1 MNELRVKNWDEF
13 QHYKKRNPPWI
24 KLHRE
29 LLNDYAFSQLPDAAR
44 GHLVG
49 IWILAAGR
57 DGSIPDDAEWI
68 ARKLLASDPV
78 DLELLVHHGFL
89 YRDASDVLAS
99 CKQDASKMLAGST
112 GFDANTVSDD
122 IPTMGQSASKVLATD
137 ASNLL
142 ATCIS
147 QTETETE
154 TETEFG
160 SKLPGNP
167 VVENSKNGTA
177 QDGET
182 WNERLAPLARR
193 AGGEKHIARWLAWC
207 KNSLLTGV
215 SVEQLEARIGGLCE
229 LRDKGVFGEWIEK
242 GVPMT
247 PAIFERTPQLRQ
259 ECDSAWIKYGPN
271 RSGDIVKRLGVTL

>member
-1 MNELRVKNWDEF
+1 MNDG
-13 QHYKKRNPPWI
+13 WI
-24 KLHRE
+24 LVSRSLLHSRHRWHPHSSG
-29 LLNDYAFSQLPDAAR
+29 DPACRAFAWIDLIGLAAFDGSGGLDRGQVRASTRYLAAR
-44 GHLVG
+44 WNWSRNKVLRF
-49 IWILAAGR
+49 LSELESE
-57 DGSIPDDAEWI
+57 GSIRRDHERSREPDRISICNYERYQDPRSHERDHERI
-68 ARKLLASDPV
+68 ARD
-78 DLELLVHHGFL
+78 
-89 YRDASDVLAS
+89 
-99 CKQDASKMLAGST
+99 T
-112 GFDANTVSDD
+112 ANGAKEERRKKKEE
-122 IPTMGQSASKVLATD
+122 M
-137 ASNLL
+137 
-142 ATCIS
+142 
-147 QTETETE
+147 
-154 TETEFG
+154 FG

>member
-1 MNELRVKNWDEF
+1 MNDLRVKNWDKF
-13 QHYKKRNPPWI
+13 QHYKKRSPPWI
-24 KLHRE
+24 KLHRD
-29 LLNDYAFSQLPDAAR
+29 LLSDYEYSKLSDASR
-44 GHLVG
+44 SHLIG
-49 IWILAAGR
+49 IWLLAAGR
-57 DGSIPDDAEWI
+57 DGTVPADADWI
-68 ARKLLASDPV
+68 ARRLLASEKV
-78 DLELLVHHGFL
+78 DLECLVSHGFL
-89 YRDASDVLAS
+89 IMS
-99 CKQDASKMLAGST
+99 Q
-112 GFDANTVSDD
+112 
-122 IPTMGQSASKVLATD
+122 D
-137 ASNLL
+137 ASNLR

-154 TETEFG
+154 GEGEFG

-167 VVENSKNGTA
+167 VVENSQNGTA

-207 KNSLLTGV
+207 KNSLATGV

-247 PAIFERTPQLRQ
+247 PAVFERTPQLRQ
-259 ECDSAWIKYGPN
+259 ECDSAWIKYGP
-271 RSGDIVKRLGVTL
+271 RDSDTDDFVKGLTRI